1 MTPRPDGPSV
11 PGDLPSGLEIRV
23 ETPADHRAVAA
34 VVAAAFG
41 SPTEAEL
48 VEAIR
53 ASPEFLPELSLVADV
68 GGHVAGHVMISYATI
83 RDGKVSHRI
92 AMLAPLAVAPQFQRR
107 GIGSAL
113 VREVTRRADES
124 GEPLVALEG
133 SPIFYGRLG
142 FEYSVPYGIHLKLPS
157 WAPAEAAQ
165 VLRLSNYTPSIRGL
179 VIYPAAFDEVAGD

>member
-1 MTPRPDGPSV
+1 MTPRPDGPPV

-53 ASPEFLPELSLVADV
+53 PVPEFLPELSLVADV
-68 GGHVAGHVMISYATI
+68 GGHLAGHVMISYATI
-83 RDGKVSHRI
+83 RDGKVEPPHRHARALGGGPAVPAPRHRI
-92 AMLAPLAVAPQFQRR
+92 GTRRR
-107 GIGSAL
+107 GDTSGRRELGS
-113 VREVTRRADES
+113 R
-124 GEPLVALEG
+124 LVALEG

-142 FEYSVPYGIHLKLPS
+142 FEYSVPYGIHLSLPS

-165 VLRLSNYTPSIRGL
+165 VLRLSKLHR
-179 VIYPAAFDEVAGD
+179 VDPAGWSSTRQPLTR